1 MGLNGRDAAAV
12 NVSRFEAWIAERDSA
27 NDWTDY
33 TRGDK
38 LNRSEV
44 ATECGFALSVLRQNP
59 AVKSALDALES
70 RLRDQGILKAS
81 APGETAKTNDPATL
95 ATDRRIMSAK
105 SQADQRVKAL
115 EEQNAALRAENRELR
130 DRLRQLEHVDAHL
143 AATGRLL
150 HS

>member
-12 NVSRFEAWIAERDSA
+12 NVSRFEAWIAERESA
-27 NDWTDY
+27 KDWSDY
-33 TRGDK
+33 VRGDK

-59 AVKSALDALES
+59 AVRSALEALES

-81 APGETAKTNDPATL
+81 APGATAKTNDPATL

>member
-12 NVSRFEAWIAERDSA
+12 NVSRFEAWIAERESA
-27 NDWTDY
+27 KDWSDY
-33 TRGDK
+33 VRGDK

-59 AVKSALDALES
+59 AVKSALEALES
-70 RLRDQGILKAS
+70 RLRGQGILKAS
-81 APGETAKTNDPATL
+81 LPGETAKTNDPATL
-95 ATDRRIMSAK
+95 STDHRIMRAK

-130 DRLRQLEHVDAHL
+130 DRLRQLEHLDAHL

>member
-1 MGLNGRDAAAV
+1 MGVSGRDVAV
-12 NVSRFEAWIAERDSA
+12 VNANRFSRWVAERETA
-27 NDWTDY
+27 ADWVEY

-59 AVKSALDALES
+59 AVRSALEALES